1 MERPARRE
9 QQKCEYCE
17 FYAAGQAIGSGPNDD
32 TGACR
37 RYAPRG
43 TWPYRAEGTV
53 MTDDVVSEYYWPT
66 VKETDWCGEFE
77 RFTPEVKEGDGII

>member
-17 FYAAGQAIGSGPNDD
+17 FYAEGEAMGSNPGDD
-32 TGACR
+32 SDGACR

-43 TWPYRAEGTV
+43 TVR
-53 MTDDVVSEYYWPT
+53 TDIGLSDYYWPI

>member
-43 TWPYRAEGTV
+43 TVR
-53 MTDDVVSEYYWPT
+53 TDIVSEYYWPT

-77 RFTPEVKEGDGII
+77 RFTPDVKEGDGII